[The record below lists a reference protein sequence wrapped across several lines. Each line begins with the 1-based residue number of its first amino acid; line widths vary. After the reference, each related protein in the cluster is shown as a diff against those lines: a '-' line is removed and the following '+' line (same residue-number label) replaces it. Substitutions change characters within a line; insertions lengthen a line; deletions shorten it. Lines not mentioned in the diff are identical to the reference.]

1 MREDQTVTMPPSATP
16 ESAALSLLQLIA
28 RAEGKFFDSGRH
40 PANTDRQWIL
50 ETYAE
55 CLSTIRGVQSLKA
68 PRSK

>member
-28 RAEGKFFDSGRH
+28 RAEGKFFDSGGH
-40 PANTDRQWIL
+40 PANTDRL